1 MSESALIRMSDA
13 VSGFVDSGSLSPKL
27 FDPAP
32 ILAGLP
38 HLPGVYRYLGET
50 GDVLYVGKARD
61 LKRRVSSYFQK
72 SDQVPRIR
80 LMLSRLRAIEV
91 TVTRSESEA
100 LLLESNLIKAL
111 APRYNITFRD
121 DKSYPYLIL
130 SAHAFPRLAYQRGAI
145 AEGSQRFGPYPHAMA
160 VRDSIQ
166 TLQKVF
172 RLRTCEDSVYAHR
185 SRPCLLH
192 QIGRCTAPCVG
203 LITAQDYACDV
214 ADATLFLSGRDG
226 ELIRRLQIQMEEAAA
241 ALYFERAARLRDQV
255 LALNQVREKQFV
267 ESRHRQDVDILAVA
281 MVGGL
286 ACVYLVMVRGGR
298 SLGGRAFFPAHVEE
312 ADASGVLDAFVAQ
325 HYATQSAPPI
335 LILEFPCEA
344 IDWLGD
350 EAGRPVKALTQ
361 VTGERRAWLQAAQQN
376 AALALAA
383 REGQQAGQETRL
395 AALNAAL
402 NGGACRLI
410 ARIECFDVSHTQGE
424 AAVVSCVVYDHG
436 VMQNAQYR
444 RFNVTPATGGDDY
457 AALRE
462 ALMRR
467 YGPQEAAIG
476 DAVVRPDLILIDG
489 GRGQVNVAQGVLD
502 ELSLGDLRILGVA
515 KGESRKP
522 GLEQLIW
529 PDEAEPVRLP
539 SDHPGLHL
547 IQQIR
552 DEAHRFAITGHR
564 ARRGKARVSSSLENI
579 PGVGAK
585 RRQRL
590 LQAFGGLRGVESAGV
605 EEIAQVDG
613 ISLSLAA
620 RIYGALHG
628 CP

>member
-1 MSESALIRMSDA
+1 MTDA
-13 VSGFVDSGSLSPKL
+13 APKP
-27 FDPAP
+27 FDPGP
-32 ILAGLP
+32 ILVGLP
-38 HLPGVYRYLGET
+38 HLPGVYRYLSET

-72 SDQVPRIR
+72 TDQSPRIR

-111 APRYNITFRD
+111 APRYNIVFRD
-121 DKSYPYLIL
+121 DKSYPYLVL
-130 SAHAFPRLAYQRGAI
+130 SGHAFPRLAYQRGGI
-145 AEGSQRFGPYPHAMA
+145 TEGSQRFGPYPHALA

-166 TLQKVF
+166 ILQKVF

-192 QIGRCTAPCVG
+192 QIQRCTAPCVG
-203 LITAQDYACDV
+203 LIAAADYARDV
-214 ADATLFLSGRDG
+214 ADAALFLSGRDG
-226 ELIRRLQIQMEEAAA
+226 ELVSRLQAQMQAAA
-241 ALYFERAARLRDQV
+241 TALQFEHAAQLRDQL

-267 ESRHRQDVDILAVA
+267 ESRSQQDADILAVTMA
-281 MVGGL
+281 GGL
-286 ACVYLVMVRGGR
+286 ACVYLSMVRGGR
-298 SLGGRAFFPAHVEE
+298 SLGGRAFFPGHVEGAE
-312 ADASGVLDAFVAQ
+312 AAGVLDAFVAQ
-325 HYATQSAPPI
+325 HYASQPVPPI

-344 IDWLGD
+344 ADWLA
-350 EAGRPVKALTQ
+350 EAADRSVKVLTR
-361 VTGERRAWLQAAQQN
+361 VNGERRVWLQTARQN
-376 AALALAA
+376 ATLALAA

-402 NGGACRLI
+402 EGGASGMI

-436 VMQNAQYR
+436 TMQNAQYR
-444 RFNVTPATGGDDY
+444 RFNVSPARGGDDY

-462 ALMRR
+462 ALLRR
-467 YGPQEAAIG
+467 YGVQEGGIEAEVDGPAA
-476 DAVVRPDLILIDG
+476 RPDLLLIDG
-489 GRGQVNVAQGVLD
+489 GRGQVNVAQAVLD
-502 ELSLGDLRILGVA
+502 ELGLGDLRILGVA
-515 KGESRKP
+515 KGEARKP

-529 PDEAEPVRLP
+529 PDEAEPLRLP
-539 SDHPGLHL
+539 PDHPGLHL

-564 ARRGKARVSSSLENI
+564 ARRAKARVSSSLQEI
-579 PGVGAK
+579 PGVGAR

-590 LQAFGGLRGVESAGV
+590 LQTFGGLRGVQSAGI
-605 EEIAQVDG
+605 EEIAQVEG
-613 ISLSLAA
+613 ISQRLAEQ
-620 RIYGALHG
+620 IYGALHG